1 MGGSH
6 KRFVGRKEYFGS
18 LIYDR
23 ERGDYIPFDWDAT
36 YIFEESLKS
45 NLEQVFKKMDGRLTQ
60 QSFQT
65 FVQLCQSIDLL
76 DAKGRFTG
84 EIFPNPPA
92 LNILSAPLRVHLTV
106 TQECPLRC
114 RHCSQK
120 SRDAAPNELSLEEI
134 QKLFDDM
141 AAAGV
146 SEVTIAGGEPF
157 ARNDIVQIISYARQK
172 GLNVNLST
180 TGLFISRVTAKK
192 LADLGL
198 KSIRVSFDGST
209 EKSYDYFRGRKGAYR
224 RAMRGIKAIR
234 EIFEKVPIT
243 IHSTIMKQNMT
254 ELLTLARMV
263 QKLKCD
269 VWSVD
274 YVKPQGFGAQDSR
287 IWLTKEDAETVFKAL
302 QRIAENSSVRID
314 MAHFPYKSQRKVIYR
329 GFGCVGANL
338 YCYISSNG
346 NVSPCSFTID
356 HFPAG
361 NVRKQS
367 IKEIWQFS
375 DAFKKF
381 RGFPGNETC
390 HKCDYFSS
398 CRGGCRIRS
407 IMATQNG
414 SAIDPNCFI
423 IPTTPPTPPNPL
435 SPAALR

>member
-1 MGGSH
+1 MATSH

-36 YIFEESLKS
+36 YIFEESLKHP
-45 NLEQVFKKMDGRLTQ
+45 LDAVFKKLDGRLTQ

-65 FVQLCQSIDLL
+65 FVQLCQSIELL
-76 DAKGRFTG
+76 DNKGRFTG
-84 EIFPNPPA
+84 EILATPPA
-92 LNILSAPLRVHLTV
+92 MNIISAPLRVHLTV
-106 TQECPLRC
+106 TQECQLRC

-120 SRDAAPNELSLEEI
+120 SRDAAPNELTLEELE
-134 QKLFDDM
+134 KLFDDL
-141 AAAGV
+141 ATTGV
-146 SEVTIAGGEPF
+146 CEVTIAGGEPF
-157 ARNDIVQIISYARQK
+157 MRPDIVQIITYARQK

-180 TGLFISRVTAKK
+180 TGLFVSRVAAKK
-192 LADLGL
+192 LAEVGL

-209 EKSYDYFRGRKGAYR
+209 EKSYDYFRGKKGAYR
-224 RAMRGIKAIR
+224 RAMRGIKALR
-234 EIFEKVPIT
+234 EIFDKTPIT
-243 IHSTIMKQNMT
+243 IHSTIMKQNMN
-254 ELLTLARMV
+254 ELLTLARLV

-274 YVKPQGFGAQDSR
+274 YVKPQGYAAQDTRMLLS
-287 IWLTKEDAETVFKAL
+287 KEESETVFKAL
-302 QRIAENSSVRID
+302 SRIADNSSVKVE
-314 MAHFPYKSQRKVIYR
+314 MAHFPYRTQRKVIYR

-338 YCYISSNG
+338 YCYISSQG
-346 NVSPCSFTID
+346 NVAPCSFTID
-356 HFPAG
+356 YFPAG
-361 NVRKQS
+361 NVKKQS
-367 IKEIWQFS
+367 IKEIWQGS

-398 CRGGCRIRS
+398 CRGGCRIRA

-423 IPTTPPTPPNPL
+423 MPQ
-435 SPAALR
+435 PAATPASTLLR

>member
-1 MGGSH
+1 MATSQ

-45 NLEQVFKKMDGRLTQ
+45 NLDTVFKKMDGRLTL

-65 FVQLCQSIDLL
+65 FVQLCQSIELL
-76 DAKGRFTG
+76 DAQGRFTG
-84 EIFPNPPA
+84 EMLPNPPA
-92 LNILSAPLRVHLTV
+92 PNILSAPLRVHLTV
-106 TQECPLRC
+106 TNECQLRC

-120 SRDAAPNELSLEEI
+120 SRDALPGELTLEEL
-134 QKLFDDM
+134 QRLFDDL
-141 AAAGV
+141 AASGV
-146 SEVTIAGGEPF
+146 QEVTIAGGEPF
-157 ARNDIVQIISYARQK
+157 AREDILPIVLYARQK

-192 LADLGL
+192 LAEVGL
-198 KSIRVSFDGST
+198 KSIRVSFDGAT
-209 EKSYDYFRGRKGAYR
+209 EKSYDYFRGKKGAYR

-234 EIFEKVPIT
+234 EIFEKTPIT
-243 IHSTIMKQNMT
+243 IHTTIMKQNMS

-263 QKLKCD
+263 QKLRCD
-269 VWSVD
+269 TWSVD
-274 YVKPQGFGAQDSR
+274 YVKPQGFAAQESR
-287 IWLTKEDAETVFKAL
+287 IWLTREESETVFKAL
-302 QRIAENSSVRID
+302 SRIAENSSVRIE
-314 MAHFPYKSQRKVIYR
+314 MAHFPYRTQRKVIYR

-338 YCYISSNG
+338 YCYISSQG
-346 NVSPCSFTID
+346 NVAPCSFTID
-356 HFPAG
+356 YFPAG
-361 NVRKQS
+361 NVRKSS
-367 IKEIWQFS
+367 IKEIWQTS

-398 CRGGCRIRS
+398 CRGGCRIRA

-414 SAIDPNCFI
+414 SAIDPNCFVM
-423 IPTTPPTPPNPL
+423 PQ
-435 SPAALR
+435 PAATAGGMMR